1 MSVVQNVSFANPSTA
16 VFGPSP
22 CYGSFSS
29 TQTQAVNPD
38 FPTLAVLPA
47 VYDTADIKSV
57 GVSCAVPSKDI
68 VIGVAGVYKIL
79 ASAQCDKTTA
89 NPGDIEMWI
98 AVNGTAV
105 PNSATRS
112 QINQNQELVMTV
124 EWIVDLAVGDDVNV
138 AFASIAQGLRLLAAA
153 ASAPVPAIPSII
165 VTLVKIA

>member
-1 MSVVQNVSFANPSTA
+1 MALVPNSCFANPSVA

-47 VYDTADIKSV
+47 VYDTADIKPV

-68 VIGVAGVYKIL
+68 VIGVAGVYKVL

-89 NPGDIEMWI
+89 NPGDLEMWI

-105 PNSATRS
+105 PNSATRLA
-112 QINQNQELVMTV
+112 INQNLESLLTV
-124 EWIVDLAVGDDVNV
+124 EWIVDLAVGDEVNV
-138 AFASIAQGLRLLAAA
+138 AFASIAEGFRLLAIA

>member
-1 MSVVQNVSFANPSTA
+1 MSLVPNSSFANPSVA

-29 TQTQAVNPD
+29 TQPQVVNPD
-38 FPTLAVLPA
+38 YPTLAVLPA
-47 VYDTADIKSV
+47 VYDTEDIKPV
-57 GVSCAVPSKDI
+57 GVSCDVPSKDI
-68 VIGVAGVYKIL
+68 VIGVAGVYKVL

-89 NPGDIEMWI
+89 NAGDIEMWI

-105 PNSATRS
+105 ANSATRS

-124 EWIVDLAVGDDVNV
+124 EWIVDLAVGDAVTIE
-138 AFASIAQGLRLLAAA
+138 FASTAEGLRILAIA
-153 ASAPVPAIPSII
+153 ASAPVPDIPSII